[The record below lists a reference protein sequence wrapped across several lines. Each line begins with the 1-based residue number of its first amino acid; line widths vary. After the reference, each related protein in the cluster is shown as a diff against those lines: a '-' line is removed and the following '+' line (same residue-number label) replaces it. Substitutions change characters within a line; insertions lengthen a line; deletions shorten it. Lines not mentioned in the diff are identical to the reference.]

1 MTQDSDEY
9 DGPLGV
15 LQVLAY
21 GRKLLLKTYKE
32 KKTIVNKYRF
42 ILTWDL
48 EFQIPVQ

>member
-1 MTQDSDEY
+1 LLFLSYVIWCNKKWLVTQDSDEY

-32 KKTIVNKYRF
+32 KR
-42 ILTWDL
+42 
-48 EFQIPVQ
+48 P